1 MNDDFQFFVDVIMA
15 LVALLGGW
23 LFKVMFSNSNKQ
35 RDELQELCNRQRED
49 YRKLSDE
56 MVTLALSLPDKYVT
70 KDDFTRMSEQ
80 LQDRFD
86 KLEYKIDNLR
96 DK

>member
-1 MNDDFQFFVDVIMA
+1 MDTNFQFFVDVIMA

-23 LFKVMFSNSNKQ
+23 LFKVMFSNANKQ
-35 RDELQELCNRQRED
+35 RDEIQDLYNRQRED

-56 MVTLALSLPDKYVT
+56 IVTLALSLPDKYVT

-80 LQDRFD
+80 IQDRFD

>member
-1 MNDDFQFFVDVIMA
+1 MDTNFQFFVDFIMA
-15 LVALLGGW
+15 IVALLGGW
-23 LFKVMFSNSNKQ
+23 LFKVMFSNANKQ
-35 RDELQELCNRQRED
+35 KDEIQDLYNRQRED

-56 MVTLALSLPDKYVT
+56 MVALALSLPDKYVT

-80 LQDRFD
+80 IQDRFD

>member
-1 MNDDFQFFVDVIMA
+1 M
-15 LVALLGGW
+15 VA
-23 LFKVMFSNSNKQ
+23 
-35 RDELQELCNRQRED
+35 
-49 YRKLSDE
+49 
-56 MVTLALSLPDKYVT
+56 LALSLPDKYVT

-80 LQDRFD
+80 IQDRFD

>member
-23 LFKVMFSNSNKQ
+23 LFKVMFSHSNKQ
-35 RDELQELCNRQRED
+35 RDELQDLCNRQRED

>member
-1 MNDDFQFFVDVIMA
+1 MDTNFQFFVDIIMA
-15 LVALLGGW
+15 IVALLGGW
-23 LFKVMFSNSNKQ
+23 LFKVMFSNENKQ
-35 RDELQELCNRQRED
+35 KDEIQDLYNRQRED

-56 MVTLALSLPDKYVT
+56 MVALALSLPDKYVT

-80 LQDRFD
+80 IQDRFD